1 MCESWGNKE
10 NLQKKKGSLLC
21 KLKEK
26 KWGSLLK
33 IYSIRVSRMELWWFP
48 N

>member
-26 KWGSLLK
+26 NEVVYLK
-33 IYSIRVSRMELWWFP
+33 FIV
-48 N
+48 